1 MEQRDL
7 IKDQLELVGKAL
19 SKIIADFLKLKS
31 SGNTPLAI
39 EQTNT
44 QLKSELDLDI
54 NLMLGFSQQQLAN
67 YLIEKKIPP
76 PHLEILIEYFVEM
89 GEYTIKQN
97 TAKGQSILAKALE
110 LYKVLD
116 LNTNTYSFKRRE
128 KEQKIKQLLL
138 IN

>member
-19 SKIIADFLKLKS
+19 SKIIADYLKLKS

-89 GEYTIKQN
+89 GEHALKLNNIKG
-97 TAKGQSILAKALE
+97 KLILSKALE
-110 LYKVLD
+110 MYKVLD
-116 LNTNTYSFKRRE
+116 LNTNTYSFERRE
-128 KEQKIKQLLL
+128 KEQKIQNL
-138 IN
+138 IQQN